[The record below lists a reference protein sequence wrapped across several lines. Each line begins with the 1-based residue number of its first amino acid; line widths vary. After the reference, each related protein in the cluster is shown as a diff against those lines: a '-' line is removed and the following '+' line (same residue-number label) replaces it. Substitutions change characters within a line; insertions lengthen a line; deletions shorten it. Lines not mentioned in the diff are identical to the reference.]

1 MDIDTDLLLKESLE
15 VHNIFLAETINSR
28 ELNIQQLKDDLS
40 KKYPNVGKYDSIMTI
55 VLSNNYDYN
64 RLKYM
69 LEMTSKIK
77 KNEISEREASIQVGQ
92 VLVDEI
98 VKPSLEKNT
107 KK

>member
-1 MDIDTDLLLKESLE
+1 
-15 VHNIFLAETINSR
+15 
-28 ELNIQQLKDDLS
+28 
-40 KKYPNVGKYDSIMTI
+40 
-55 VLSNNYDYN
+55 
-64 RLKYM
+64 M